1 MRYKALEVVEF
12 DSFEI
17 SKIHVMISE
26 AENFEKERLKL
37 LNNEENTEDT
47 KQS

>member
-1 MRYKALEVVEF
+1 MRYKALEIVEF
-12 DSFEI
+12 SASE
-17 SKIHVMISE
+17 IHVMISE